1 MADRTLTAHTVRKGF
16 AVDPGGGGG
25 RGSVLLK
32 NRRIATAAELGLAEH
47 LAVLDEA
54 TELPPFGFNIAGLEQ
69 RLERRLGLEITP
81 VRCLLMLCFFHRSC
95 RSGYSLGIWHAA
107 NPLGLYLK
115 MLCVHEHLR
124 IRAQRTALLI
134 PAAAAGLLYVDGT

>member
-1 MADRTLTAHTVRKGF
+1 MADRTPTARTIRKGF

-25 RGSVLLK
+25 TVRLK
-32 NRRIATAAELGLAEH
+32 NKRIAMAAELGLAEH

-81 VRCLLMLCFFHRSC
+81 VRCLLLCFFHRSC
-95 RSGYSLGIWHAA
+95 RPCFGHKACNESSGSLFENVCFYEYFTI
-107 NPLGLYLK
+107 
-115 MLCVHEHLR
+115 EHRSSRALR
-124 IRAQRTALLI
+124 RRTYQI
-134 PAAAAGLLYVDGT
+134 I